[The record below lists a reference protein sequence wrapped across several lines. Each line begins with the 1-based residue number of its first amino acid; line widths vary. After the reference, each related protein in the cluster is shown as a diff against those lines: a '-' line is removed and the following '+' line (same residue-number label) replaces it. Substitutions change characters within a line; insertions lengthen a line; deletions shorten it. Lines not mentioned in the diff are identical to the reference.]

1 MTTFELLIQLLI
13 LGICLGGVYALMAS
27 GLTLVF
33 GVMRIVN
40 LSHAILMMIASYIT
54 YFAFQLYG
62 LDPILSL
69 VLTMPIM
76 YVVGMLV
83 YKIFF
88 SGLSKDAR
96 YGELTVLLTFSIA
109 LIFEGLL
116 GYFFTNTFRSV
127 SPTYATS
134 AFVFG
139 NIIIPKGQ
147 FYATVLSIV
156 LIFLLWAFLR
166 YTRTGNA
173 IRATMQNTTAAQVV
187 GINIEKAALVAF
199 GIGTALGGAAGS
211 LDAFLFPFYPARH
224 WEWIAILL
232 SLIVLGGMGSLMGA
246 LVGAMVL
253 AVSSVYVSQFLGP
266 TWSPVTFYLALFL
279 ILLFR
284 PQGLFG
290 KKMEVK

>member
-1 MTTFELLIQLLI
+1 MTTPELLIQLLI

-40 LSHAILMMIASYIT
+40 LSHAILMMIASYVT

-76 YVVGMLV
+76 YVVGLLV

-88 SGLSKDAR
+88 SRLGKDAR

-116 GYFFTNTFRSV
+116 GYFFTNIYRTV

-134 AFVFG
+134 SFIIG

-166 YTRTGNA
+166 YTRTGNS

-187 GINIEKAALVAF
+187 GINIEKASLIAF

-211 LDAFLFPFYPARH
+211 LDSFLFPFYPARH

-246 LVGAMVL
+246 LVGAVLL
-253 AVSSVYVSQFLGP
+253 AVSSVYVSHFFGP
-266 TWSPVTFYLALFL
+266 TWSPITFFLALFL